1 MTARPLSP
9 EEAQAEHARLG
20 VELARHDALYH
31 GEDAPLISDEAY
43 DALRRRFNE
52 LETAYPDL
60 TELSSPAR
68 AVGAPASSAFEPV
81 QYAVPMLSLGNL
93 FEESEVAEFLG
104 RIERGL
110 RQQACEM
117 VGELKIDGLS
127 LSLRYEHGRLVRAS
141 TRGDGSIGE
150 DVTANARTISDIPHQ
165 LQGNAPALL
174 EVRGEAFMA
183 RSDFEAL
190 NAQQVAAGRKA
201 FANPR
206 NAAAGSLRQS
216 DPSVTARR
224 PLRFFAYSWGE
235 VSEDALLA
243 AHLDMVRSFRA
254 LGLPTAPETYRLVG
268 AEQLIGYYRH
278 IAKARA
284 TLPFDIDG
292 VVYKVNDL
300 AAREVL
306 GFVSRA
312 PRWAIAHKFP
322 AEQVT
327 TILRDI
333 EIQVGRTGALT
344 PVARLEPVIVGG
356 VEVSNATLH
365 NEAEIQRKDL
375 RVGDTVVLQRAGD
388 VIPQIVDRVLEQRPA
403 DSKPYIFPT
412 RCPVCGSAAEREA
425 DVGDQ
430 GGAVRRCTGGLL
442 CDAQAVEG
450 LLHLVSR
457 EALDIDGLGEKQVSF
472 LFETGRIRTPA
483 DIFRLEA
490 TDAAR
495 EDPLHRCEG
504 FGAVSVRKLFSS
516 IASKRKSPLERMI
529 YGLGIRHVGRTNA
542 LRLAR
547 HFGSYQAFIE
557 GASSSEGRARL
568 YGVEGVGDA
577 AISSL
582 SRYFSDPAS
591 AAIAIDLGSVV
602 EAIPLK
608 VARTDTVISGKTV
621 VFTGTLQRM
630 TRDQAKAG
638 AEELGAK
645 VSGSVSKKTSYV
657 VAGPGAGDKLEKA
670 EALGVTVLTEDAW
683 LALIGDASTATE
695 GS

>member
-1 MTARPLSP
+1 MSVAPLSF
-9 EEAQAEHARLG
+9 EEAKAEHARLG
-20 VELARHDALYH
+20 AELTRHDALYH
-31 GEDAPLISDEAY
+31 GEDAPLITDEAY
-43 DALRRRFNE
+43 DALRRSFNALEATYPE
-52 LETAYPDL
+52 LAKV
-60 TELSSPAR
+60 SSPAR

-81 QYAVPMLSLGNL
+81 PYAVPMLSLGNL
-93 FEESEVAEFLG
+93 FAESEVAEFLG
-104 RIERGL
+104 RIDRGL
-110 RQQACEM
+110 RHQSSEM

-127 LSLRYEHGRLVRAS
+127 LSLRYEHGLLVRAS

-150 DVTANARTISDIPHQ
+150 DVTANARTIADIPHQ
-165 LQGNAPALL
+165 LVGPAPELL
-174 EVRGEAFMA
+174 EVRGEAFMTRA
-183 RSDFEAL
+183 DFEAL
-190 NAQQVAAGRKA
+190 NAQQEAAGKKT

-206 NAAAGSLRQS
+206 NAAAGSIRQS
-216 DPSVTARR
+216 REVTKR

-235 VSEDALLA
+235 VSEDGLLA
-243 AHLDMVRSFRA
+243 THLDMVRSFRA

-388 VIPQIVDRVLEQRPA
+388 VIPQIVDRVLEHRPA
-403 DSKPYIFPT
+403 DSKPYVFPT

-442 CDAQAVEG
+442 CEAQAVEG

-504 FGAVSVRKLFSS
+504 FGAVSVRKLFDS
-516 IASKRKSPLERMI
+516 IASKRRSPLERMI

-547 HFGSYQAFIE
+547 HFGSYQAFID

-591 AAIAIDLGSVV
+591 AAIAIDLGNVV

-608 VARTDTVISGKTV
+608 VARTDTAISGKTV

-683 LALIGDASTATE
+683 LALIADASTATE

>member
-1 MTARPLSP
+1 MTLSF
-9 EEAQAEHARLG
+9 EEARAEHARLG
-20 VELARHDALYH
+20 AELARHDALYH
-31 GEDAPLISDEAY
+31 GNDAPLITDEAY
-43 DALRRRFNE
+43 DALRRSFNALEATHPE
-52 LETAYPDL
+52 LANL
-60 TELSSPAR
+60 TSPAR
-68 AVGAPASSAFEPV
+68 AVGAPASTAFEPV
-81 QYAVPMLSLGNL
+81 PYAVPMLSLGNL

-104 RIERGL
+104 RIDRGL
-110 RQQACEM
+110 RHQSSEM

-127 LSLRYEHGRLVRAS
+127 LSLRYERGLLVRAS
-141 TRGDGSIGE
+141 TRGDGSVGE
-150 DVTANARTISDIPHQ
+150 DVTANARTIADIPHQ
-165 LQGNAPALL
+165 LHGSAPELL
-174 EVRGEAFMA
+174 EVRGEAFMTRA
-183 RSDFEAL
+183 DFEAL
-190 NAQQVAAGRKA
+190 NAQQEAAGKKT

-206 NAAAGSLRQS
+206 NAAAGSIRQS
-216 DPSVTARR
+216 REVTKR

-235 VSEDALLA
+235 VSEEGLLA
-243 AHLDMVRSFRA
+243 THLDMVRSFRA

-388 VIPQIVDRVLEQRPA
+388 VIPQIVDRVLENRPA
-403 DSKPYIFPT
+403 GSKPYVFPSH
-412 RCPVCGSAAEREA
+412 CPVCGSAAEREA

-442 CDAQAVEG
+442 CEAQAVEG

-483 DIFRLEA
+483 DIFRLET
-490 TDAAR
+490 TDASR
-495 EDPLHRCEG
+495 GDPLHRCEG
-504 FGAVSVRKLFSS
+504 FGTVSVRKLFDS

-547 HFGSYQAFIE
+547 HFGSYQAFLD

-608 VARTDTVISGKTV
+608 VARTDTPVSGKTV

-670 EALGVTVLTEDAW
+670 EALGVPVLTEDAW
-683 LALIGDASTATE
+683 LALIADAGPAAAE
-695 GS
+695 GSEA